1 METFV
6 SDRVGRTF
14 ILKLVQG
21 EDLLES
27 VERLIAEEGIEN
39 AVVVSGIATFDRSR
53 LHMISTT
60 GYPAEVF
67 IDERCDVPTTGYP
80 AEVFIDERC
89 DVPLEVVSVEGFICD
104 GEPHLHCT
112 ISDSRGAYAGHLL
125 KGCRILYLGEL
136 VIQELLGLNLHRHLT
151 EKGINHIYPKD

>member
-1 METFV
+1 METYV

-21 EDLLES
+21 EDLLGS
-27 VERLIAEEGIEN
+27 VEKLIREEKIEN

-60 GYPAEVF
+60 GYPADVY
-67 IDERCDVPTTGYP
+67 IDEKT
-80 AEVFIDERC
+80 

-104 GEPHLHCT
+104 GQPHLHCT
-112 ISDSRGAYAGHLL
+112 ISDRNGAYAGHLL
-125 KGCRILYLGEL
+125 EGCRILYLGEL
-136 VIQELLGLNLHRHLT
+136 VIQELLGLNIHRHLT
-151 EKGINHIYPKD
+151 EKGIKHIYPKDL

>member
-27 VERLIAEEGIEN
+27 VERLIAEEGLEN

-67 IDERCDVPTTGYP
+67 IDERCDVP
-80 AEVFIDERC
+80 
-89 DVPLEVVSVEGFICD
+89 LEVVSVGDIVEVKV
-104 GEPHLHCT
+104 
-112 ISDSRGAYAGHLL
+112 ISVDL
-125 KGCRILYLGEL
+125 KKKRI
-136 VIQELLGLNLHRHLT
+136 GLT
-151 EKGINHIYPKD
+151 MKK